1 MPALLVAVGGVLAAI
16 PGLPHVE
23 FSPDLIFLLFV
34 PPLLYAGAQSTSWR
48 EVRARQGPILSLGIG
63 AVVFTTIGV
72 ALIAHAFIPDMA
84 WPSAF
89 ALGAIVAPPDPVAAQ
104 AVLRPL
110 GVSRSV
116 ETILEGEG
124 LANDATS
131 LILYRAAIVAALS
144 GHFSLGG
151 TALRILIAGTGGVA
165 IGLGIAEVVL
175 WLGRHFRWIPVVENT
190 VSLLIPFAAYIP
202 ADRLG
207 ASGVLAVVA
216 AGIRFAHNSPHV
228 FTAAGRVQHESM
240 WALIEFVMESL
251 IFIFVGLELPVVIR
265 GLNGYPLANVLR
277 DVGIVTLVCIVTRFL
292 WGFPS
297 AWFTRR
303 VERRKGRNVWPEVI
317 FVAWAGVRGAD
328 SLVIAL
334 ALPLAIQNRAII
346 IVITF
351 GVIVATL
358 VAQGFTLGPVVRLLK
373 LGGAGDSQDDQEE
386 ARAWIAATNA
396 ALARLDVLA
405 RSLRNSPDATKALDL
420 LRQTYMQKRTF
431 WEKGGR
437 GSRLGKELLQE
448 HRIARQVLEE
458 ACGALFQERDHGHID
473 DAVARHVERYFDLQ
487 TMLLDYPD
495 WDIDESPFEALA
507 PPPAD
512 EDREG

>member
-1 MPALLVAVGGVLAAI
+1 MPALLVAVGGLLAAI
-16 PGLPHVE
+16 PQLPHVE

-34 PPLLYAGAQSTSWR
+34 PPLLYAGAQSASWR
-48 EVRARQGPILSLGIG
+48 EVRARSGPILSLGIG
-63 AVVFTTIGV
+63 AVVFTTAGV
-72 ALIAHAFIPDMA
+72 ALVAHAFIPDMT

-110 GVSRSV
+110 NVSRSI

-131 LILYRAAIVAALS
+131 LILYRAAIIAAMS

-151 TALRILIAGTGGVA
+151 TALRILIAGAGGIAVGVA
-165 IGLGIAEVVL
+165 IAQLVL

-190 VSLLIPFAAYIP
+190 LSLIVPFAAYIP

-216 AGIRFAHNSPHV
+216 AGIRLAHDSPHV
-228 FTAAGRVQHESM
+228 FTAAGRIQHESM

-265 GLNGYPLANVLR
+265 GLHGYPLASVLR
-277 DVGIVTLVCIVTRFL
+277 DIGIVTLVCVITRFI
-292 WGFPS
+292 WAFPS
-297 AWFTRR
+297 AWITRR
-303 VERRKGRNVWPEVI
+303 HERRRGRNVWPEVVFI
-317 FVAWAGVRGAD
+317 AWAGVRGAD

-334 ALPLAIQNRAII
+334 ALPLAIPNRPIV

-358 VAQGFTLGPVVRLLK
+358 VAQGFTLGPVVRALK
-373 LGGAGDSQDDQEE
+373 LSGGNGTRDDQEE
-386 ARAWIAATNA
+386 ARAWIAATEA
-396 ALARLDVLA
+396 ALARLDSLA
-405 RSLRNSPDATKALDL
+405 KRTKRGPEATRALEL
-420 LRQTYMQKRTF
+420 LRETYVRKRTF
-431 WEKGGR
+431 WAKGGR
-437 GSRLGKELLQE
+437 GSKLGQDLLQE
-448 HRIARQVLEE
+448 HQIARQVLDG
-458 ACGALFQERDHGHID
+458 ARHALFDQRDRGQID
-473 DAVARHVERYFDLQ
+473 DAVARHIERYLDLQ

-507 PPPAD
+507 APPP
-512 EDREG
+512 ENEG